1 MPHLAFLGWMLEKG
15 GGFVVAIFPK
25 GWILSQDIP
34 IKSNC
39 IHILCVKWILCKFHK
54 YPYLPITH
62 HASLA
67 SQTQPTPVQI
77 TFSIT
82 HVILKS
88 ICTGVRDT
96 KAIHAGVGWVWLA
109 RLHYAWPEDM
119 GYVGW
124 RYVGLCPSHEG
135 LLHYVNSPLNIHQAS
150 GIVGGAYHW

>member
-1 MPHLAFLGWMLEKG
+1 MVYAPPCIPGWMLEKG

-25 GWILSQDIP
+25 GWVLSQDIP

-62 HASLA
+62 YASLT
-67 SQTQPTPVQI
+67 SQTQPTPVRI

-88 ICTGVRDT
+88 ICTGVCDT

-109 RLHYAWPEDM
+109 RLTLCM
-119 GYVGW
+119 TR
-124 RYVGLCPSHEG
+124 RYGICRMTVRRIVPKSWGVTPLCQFPS
-135 LLHYVNSPLNIHQAS
+135 
-150 GIVGGAYHW
+150 